1 MARTGNPAVRQVE
14 AVQRA
19 IAVLDVLGEA
29 GGELGTNEIARRT
42 GINVS
47 SVSRLLATL
56 AEGGLAQ
63 HIPATGRYRL
73 GIRILQLARTVR
85 ESLDIRDIARPY
97 LVELSELT
105 GETATLSLPGQHEVL
120 TIDFVQSEASVR
132 SVAAIGRNSVAH
144 ATAAGK
150 VFLAWGGKLPGAG
163 LVAFTDKTVTDP
175 AELDREV
182 GQVRERGWA
191 SAAGEREPQLNG
203 VAVPILD
210 SGRLIAIL
218 GIQGP
223 AARFSSKPMRRAVD
237 LLAERAALIESVVQ
251 GP

>member
-56 AEGGLAQ
+56 VDGGLA
-63 HIPATGRYRL
+63 HHVPSTGRYRL
-73 GIRILQLARTVR
+73 GIRILQLARAVR
-85 ESLDIRDIARPY
+85 QNLDIRDVARPY

-105 GETATLSLPGQHEVL
+105 GETATLSLPGRHEVL

-144 ATAAGK
+144 ATAVGK
-150 VFLAWGGKLPGAG
+150 VFLAWGGSLPEAE
-163 LVAFTDKTVTDP
+163 LTAFTDRTVTDP
-175 AELDREV
+175 AELARELD
-182 GQVRERGWA
+182 QVRRRGWA
-191 SAAGEREPQLNG
+191 GAAGERERELNG
-203 VAVPILD
+203 IAAPVLD
-210 SGRLIAIL
+210 SGQLAAIIGL
-218 GIQGP
+218 QGP
-223 AARFSSKPMRRAVD
+223 AARFTAKPMRRAAD
-237 LLAERAALIESVVQ
+237 LLIERAALIESVLQ
-251 GP
+251 AG